1 MQFTNGVITPILKA
15 LGETEDDMQTVTL
28 SKKQFITKLI
38 KKRIDK
44 NTREYTFIDKN
55 DNC

>member
-55 DNC
+55 E